1 VVPAAEQQQVERT
14 VGAGGVDQA
23 VPGRIREVVAG
34 VQLVHSPQHRPVGRV
49 GPARVVRPARA
60 ERRDLVRRQRG
71 ALGEERDV
79 DSPLVIG
86 PAQRGRPV
94 DRELPLAEG
103 ESRLPGQVVPSPPR
117 DPARQVRAAGPGPEQ
132 GDRRPQELK
141 RGGRRR
147 VVRRFQRLD
156 PHLLRIPRHDRHASI
171 RALKTKA
178 PSTRHR
184 ERTRRTPCPRHPH
197 PPRRCRAGRS
207 GDRRPAARSWR
218 CWTCWAAAGRC
229 G

>member
-1 VVPAAEQQQVERT
+1 VVPAAEQEQVERA
-14 VGAGGVDQA
+14 VGARGVDQA
-23 VPGRIREVVAG
+23 VPGPIREIVAG
-34 VQLVHSPQHRPVGRV
+34 VQLVDGPQHRPVGRV

-71 ALGEERDV
+71 TLGEERDV

-117 DPARQVRAAGPGPEQ
+117 DPAGQVRAAGPGPEQ

-147 VVRRFQRLD
+147 VVGRFQRFD
-156 PHLLRIPRHDRHASI
+156 PRLLRIPRHDRHASI

-178 PSTRHR
+178 LAR